1 MASEAVDITSEYD
14 AADHVSAEELPI
26 IDLGGALTGNE
37 AERARVVAE
46 VGAACREI
54 GFFYLTGH
62 AIEQY
67 LIDATFEQVR
77 AYFAQPFET
86 KMRLLATPEHYRG
99 YFPPR
104 RVTERA
110 DVMGGSMEAFRLML
124 DLPAHDPEVLA
135 GTPLYGA
142 NRWPSQLPSFRVVL
156 EQFEAATMALAA
168 ELRAIFALA
177 LGLDADA
184 FERWFTKPLINLQP
198 AHYGGQPSLETGRR
212 QVGVGEHRDTGG
224 FTLLMQDDIPGLE
237 VRDRS
242 GRWIEAPIIP
252 GAFIVN
258 IGDSMM
264 AWTNGEFVS
273 TPHRVVNR
281 STNDRY
287 IVALFMN
294 PDFHCV
300 VEPLSPF
307 VSASRPAQFAP
318 VHNGEYWQ
326 ALAASANAY

>member
-1 MASEAVDITSEYD
+1 MAGSAVDITSEYD
-14 AADHVSAEELPI
+14 AADQVSAEELPI
-26 IDLGGALTGNE
+26 IDLGGALG
-37 AERARVVAE
+37 ADRARVVAE
-46 VGAACREI
+46 VGAACRDI

-62 AIEQY
+62 AIQQY
-67 LIDATFEQVR
+67 LIDATFEQIR
-77 AYFAQPFET
+77 AYFALPFET
-86 KMRLLATPEHYRG
+86 KMELVATTERYRG

-124 DLPAHDPEVLA
+124 DLPADDPEVLA

-142 NRWPSQLPSFRVVL
+142 NRWPAQLPSFRVVL
-156 EQFEAATMALAA
+156 EQFQAATMALAA
-168 ELRAIFALA
+168 ELRSMFALA

-184 FERWFTKPLINLQP
+184 FEQWFTKPLINLQP
-198 AHYGGQPSLETGRR
+198 AHYSAQRSLEAGRR
-212 QVGVGEHRDTGG
+212 QVGVGEHRDTGA
-224 FTLLMQDDIPGLE
+224 FTLLMQDEIPGLE

-242 GRWIEAPIIP
+242 GRWIEAPTIP

-281 STNDRY
+281 TTSDRY

-294 PDFHCV
+294 PDYHCT
-300 VEPLSPF
+300 VEPLPPF
-307 VSASRPAQFAP
+307 VSADRPARFEP
-318 VHNGEYWQ
+318 VHNGDYWN
-326 ALAASANAY
+326 ALAASANTY